1 MLRIEKSF
9 PVCET
14 NEIRHLTSTDCISAD
29 LISSKL
35 NGCEVTLFAV
45 AVTNHSALVSDEIR

>member
-1 MLRIEKSF
+1 
-9 PVCET
+9 VCET